1 MVKLNVCVTCPKKW
15 RAICVKWAKPRHKLS
30 DAFLGPVHAFVRR
43 AAADKTQQT
52 CVLYQY
58 SKLNARTLKQMFLRD
73 SLIGT
78 RNETKDV
85 DFSTF
90 LDAWI
95 LDLRL
100 TFELQKYFFEGLQSL
115 SLLRF

>member
-1 MVKLNVCVTCPKKW
+1 M
-15 RAICVKWAKPRHKLS
+15 I
-30 DAFLGPVHAFVRR
+30 
-43 AAADKTQQT
+43 
-52 CVLYQY
+52 
-58 SKLNARTLKQMFLRD
+58 LRD

-78 RNETKDV
+78 RNKTKDV
-85 DFSTF
+85 DFSTL

-115 SLLRF
+115 SLLRFYKSRNQLKNRRLTPCISCRNVVVCFVVSEALNHKTNDAV